1 MNNRVIKRSAV
12 LSDLSQSFTAVVGDI
27 TSTNVAT
34 VILGLVCLIVLYV
47 IKDLNERFK
56 KKLPIPIPGE
66 MFIVI
71 VSTGISYGLS
81 LSSHYN
87 VDVVGNIPTG

>member
-1 MNNRVIKRSAV
+1 MIKCNAV
-12 LSDLSQSFTAVVGDI
+12 LYDLSQSFAAVVGDI

-66 MFIVI
+66 MVIVI

-81 LSSHYN
+81 LSSDYN

>member
-1 MNNRVIKRSAV
+1 MIKWNTV

-34 VILGLVCLIVLYV
+34 LILGLVCIIVLYV

-66 MFIVI
+66 MVIVI
-71 VSTGISYGLS
+71 VSTGISYGMS
-81 LSSHYN
+81 LSCDYN